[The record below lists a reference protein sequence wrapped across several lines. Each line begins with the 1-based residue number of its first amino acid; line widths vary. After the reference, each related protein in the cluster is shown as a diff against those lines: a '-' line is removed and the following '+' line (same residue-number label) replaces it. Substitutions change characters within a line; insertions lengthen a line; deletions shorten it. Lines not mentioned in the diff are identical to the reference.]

1 TLVGERRGRND
12 LKRGIAMSERVRV
25 VCTENGRAVEAKVL
39 SRSPRRLLVSLALGP
54 GERDIELVLTRDG
67 ADKPYAGRLAGLE
80 FTVAAK

>member
-1 TLVGERRGRND
+1 M
-12 LKRGIAMSERVRV
+12 AMSERVRV

-39 SRSPRRLLVSLALGP
+39 SRSPRRLLVSLALGS
-54 GERDIELVLTRDG
+54 GERDVELVLTRDN